1 MGVVTLFS
9 YHPGTT
15 VWHTLDVRCKCLLVC
30 LLSLTVLKAGLP
42 GTVIYL
48 GVLMAILNAT
58 GLGPAKIVVQ
68 LKVFLLFLIVIFFV
82 RWAGTSG
89 DPMVSVYGFSLTRQG
104 FASGSLV
111 SLRFLVVMLLGLVL
125 TVTTRSVEIK
135 AAVQWFFKPVPLI
148 PEKRVA
154 VMAGLALKFMPLIL
168 DNAREVNYAVNAR
181 CGNLRK
187 NPVRRLI
194 NLSWPLL
201 KKTFQS
207 ADDLSLAMQAR
218 CYSETRTDPRFSP
231 NGKEGWVMVL
241 TLAFSAG
248 ILLTDYWALWAHVQN
263 QILN

>member
-9 YHPGTT
+9 YRSGST

-30 LLSLTVLKAGLP
+30 LMSLVVLRTGLP
-42 GTVIYL
+42 GTIICL
-48 GVLMAILNAT
+48 GVLTAILKT
-58 GLGPAKIVVQ
+58 VGLGPVTIVTQ
-68 LKVFLLFLIVIFFV
+68 LKAFLLLLIVIFFS

-125 TVTTRSVEIK
+125 TVTTRSGEIK
-135 AAVQWFFKPVPLI
+135 AAVQWFFRPVPFI
-148 PEKRVA
+148 PERRVA

-168 DNAREVNYAVNAR
+168 DNVREVTYAVHAR

-194 NLSWPLL
+194 HLSWPLL

-231 NGKEGWVMVL
+231 NGKEAWILAL
-241 TLAFSAG
+241 TLVFAAV
-248 ILLTDYWALWAHVQN
+248 LLLWGYWP
-263 QILN
+263 I